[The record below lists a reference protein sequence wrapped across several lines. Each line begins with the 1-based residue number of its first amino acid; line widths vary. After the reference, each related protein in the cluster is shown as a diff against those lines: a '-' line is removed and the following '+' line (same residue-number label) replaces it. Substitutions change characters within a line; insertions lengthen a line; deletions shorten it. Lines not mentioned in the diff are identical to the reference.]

1 MEERSLMYIW
11 IVFIITLISHIGL
24 IIMFNKQRERVES
37 LRKTL
42 HRQRRSIQDLES
54 QIRLASR
61 RLFK

>member
-1 MEERSLMYIW
+1 MYIW
-11 IVFIITLISHIGL
+11 IVFSITLTSHIGL
-24 IIMFNKQRERVES
+24 AFMFDRQRKQLDS

-42 HRQRRSIQDLES
+42 HRQRRIIQDLES

>member
-1 MEERSLMYIW
+1 MYIW
-11 IVFIITLISHIGL
+11 IVFIITFISHVGL
-24 IIMFNKQRERVES
+24 VIMFDKQRKQLES

-42 HRQRRSIQDLES
+42 HRQRRTIQDLES

>member
-1 MEERSLMYIW
+1 MYIW
-11 IVFIITLISHIGL
+11 IVFSITLISHIGL
-24 IIMFNKQRERVES
+24 ALMFDRQRKQLDS

-42 HRQRRSIQDLES
+42 HRQRRTIQDLES